1 MFFRYRSAANR
12 VGTASFG
19 RLEPGRMLS
28 EVRAAATI
36 STHLSCL
43 ADIASSRQA
52 RMTQSRKGVC
62 EDRGLIGTQ
71 EFHRKIRGSR
81 AVVCVCALLV
91 YLALTCGGCQSPLPP
106 LPYPPGPHTAVR
118 LSPGDVIKVS
128 YADETVPDQT
138 QKIRRDGKV
147 SLPLIGEVTA
157 AGKRVIDFQNQLINR
172 YESHLDNAEV
182 LVTLEN
188 GTANV
193 IVSGFA
199 NKPGTYPFD
208 RPTTVY
214 QAVME
219 AGGVSDYGSPSNVHL
234 TRIINGEQ
242 RTETVNL
249 RPAIRGT
256 PIKPKY
262 VQDGDVI
269 YISRSLF

>member
-1 MFFRYRSAANR
+1 
-12 VGTASFG
+12 
-19 RLEPGRMLS
+19 
-28 EVRAAATI
+28 
-36 STHLSCL
+36 
-43 ADIASSRQA
+43 
-52 RMTQSRKGVC
+52 
-62 EDRGLIGTQ
+62 
-71 EFHRKIRGSR
+71 
-81 AVVCVCALLV
+81 
-91 YLALTCGGCQSPLPP
+91 
-106 LPYPPGPHTAVR
+106 
-118 LSPGDVIKVS
+118 VIKVS
-128 YADETVPDQT
+128 YADESIPDQT

-182 LVTLEN
+182 PVTLEN
-188 GTANV
+188 GTENV

-242 RTETVNL
+242 RTETINL

-269 YISRSLF
+269 YISRSWF